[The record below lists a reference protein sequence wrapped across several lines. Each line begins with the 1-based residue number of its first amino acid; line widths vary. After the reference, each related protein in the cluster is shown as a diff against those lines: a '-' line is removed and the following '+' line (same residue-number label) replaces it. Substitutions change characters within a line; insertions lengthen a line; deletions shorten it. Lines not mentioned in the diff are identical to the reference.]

1 MAAEAYLR
9 TWRMAWV
16 PLVWSKQ
23 EVPARSDFVELQTVP
38 TNYSPCDID
47 VNGCDVIKARYQT
60 SSLRSQCWR

>member
-9 TWRMAWV
+9 TWRITLV

-23 EVPARSDFVELQTVP
+23 EVPARSDFVELQRVP

-47 VNGCDVIKARYQT
+47 VNGCDMVKARY
-60 SSLRSQCWR
+60 